1 MYGIWLLVFC
11 FGSLAGWS
19 QVSDD
24 FSDGDFTTNPTWTG
38 DQSLFVVAD
47 EILQSNSP
55 DAATYALATAN
66 ALALN
71 TAWSFDINL
80 NFSTSGANYVDVYL
94 ISASSIL
101 VDEPDGYFVR
111 LGGTSDEISFY
122 KKSGGVLD
130 LLIDG
135 DDGVVGS
142 SSNNLFAIRAERTQ
156 EGIWTIYYDE
166 NADGGESLLG
176 SVDDNELTTTQF
188 FGFRIVQSSAAGP
201 VSNHF
206 FDNVLIEEIPVD
218 EDPPILLSA
227 MANSATEVELIFDE
241 PLDEN
246 SAESNSN
253 FTIDN
258 GIGPPIAAELIAPDR
273 VLLTLAAALTSG
285 LEYEVEASDVEDLA
299 GNVSSG
305 QIATFTYFE
314 ISDPEFKDVLFN
326 EIMADPSPSQG
337 LPEVEYIEIFN
348 RSESYFDLEGWI
360 LVNTTTE
367 MMLPSFVF
375 QPGQHLILCDE
386 ESAAELEP
394 FGQVVGLP
402 SFTALSNSGDSL
414 TLRADG
420 EVIDLVAYDD
430 AWYGDSEL
438 AQGGYSLELINP
450 ESPCGS
456 SSNWTASVAAI
467 GGTPGQVNA
476 SLDNTPDQT
485 PPEVVDVV
493 GGDVVR
499 VLFSETMDENSL
511 IAGTYT
517 ISGGITVVNVA
528 PSADLLSAYLSVS
541 PVLEVGELYE
551 IEISGQTDCWGNEV
565 LPVTETFIIGSEPF
579 YGQLLIT
586 EIMADPTP
594 SNGLP
599 EAEYFELN
607 NSGQEA
613 IELAGVR
620 LNDVAF
626 SYPKVLAPGEFLIC
640 ASEGS
645 ASDFLLFPETYYIP
659 DLSTT
664 YFTNSGRELS
674 LFNPSGEELDRANY
688 DLTWYD
694 DEDALDGGYSLERIN
709 LMEPCRGGDNWR
721 ASTHPDGGTP
731 GEVNSVNSDEP
742 DQSPPTITQVFVR
755 SELLI
760 ELIFDEVLDS
770 LSVLSAEIVLEPE
783 VGILNVRY
791 VSEDL
796 RIVEIDL
803 DSPLDPD
810 KRYTISIS
818 GIIDCS
824 GNEMIPLKDREIG
837 VPVSPSGGDLLLNE
851 ILFNPYT
858 GGVDFVELVNVG
870 SEILSLEGLVL
881 ANQDGTERI
890 ISEDP
895 VSMLPGEYLAL
906 TSSISQTMTDY
917 PQGIEK
923 YMFEMESL
931 PSFSNS
937 EGSVV
942 LLDKDAVELQR
953 FDYEESDHLDLLVS
967 FKGVSLERINFT
979 LPVNDGSSWTSAA
992 ESVGFATPGYQ
1003 NSQYSPLGSSSGNF
1017 ELENKLFSPDND
1029 GFQDLLMINY
1039 SLDTPGFIATITIY
1053 DSRGRV
1059 VKDLKQNFLLG
1070 TEGTITWDGVSN
1082 KGTKA
1087 RIGPHIV
1094 FIDIFDQ
1101 NGNTDTFKIPC
1112 VVAGKLN

>member
-1 MYGIWLLVFC
+1 MFGIWLLVFC
-11 FGSLAGWS
+11 FAFLAVQG
-19 QVSDD
+19 QVNDD
-24 FSDGDFTTNPTWTG
+24 FSDGDFTANPVWSG

-47 EILQSNSP
+47 QTLRSNSP
-55 DAATYALATAN
+55 DVATYALATAN
-66 ALALN
+66 TLALN

-80 NFSTSGANYVDVYL
+80 NFSTSGANYVDIYL
-94 ISASSIL
+94 IAESAVL

-111 LGGTSDEISFY
+111 IGGTNDEISFY
-122 KKSGGVLD
+122 KRSGGSVD

-135 DDGVVGS
+135 GDGVVGS
-142 SSNNLFAIRAERTQ
+142 SSNNLFTIRAERSS

-166 NADGGESLLG
+166 DADGDESLLG
-176 SVDDNELTTTQF
+176 SIDDNELTTTES

-201 VSNHF
+201 VFNHF

-218 EDPPILLSA
+218 EDPPNLLSA
-227 MANSATEVELIFDE
+227 VALSGTELELTFDE

-246 SAESNSN
+246 SAESTSN
-253 FTIDN
+253 FSIDN
-258 GIGPPIAAELIAPDR
+258 GIGPPISAELVAPDR
-273 VLLTLAAALTSG
+273 VLLTLAAALESG
-285 LEYEVEASDVEDLA
+285 LEYEVEANGVEDLA
-299 GNVSSG
+299 GNATSG
-305 QIATFTYFE
+305 QVATFTYFE
-314 ISDPEFKDVLFN
+314 ISEPAFKDVLFN

-348 RSESYFDLEGWI
+348 QSESYFDLEGWI

-367 MMLPSFVF
+367 MMLPSFIF
-375 QPGQHLILCDE
+375 QPGQYIIICDDE
-386 ESAAELEP
+386 NAAELEP
-394 FGQVVGLP
+394 FGQVIGLP
-402 SFTALSNSGDSL
+402 SFTALSNAGDSL
-414 TLRADG
+414 TLLADPG
-420 EVIDLVAYDD
+420 IIDLVAYDD
-430 AWYGDSEL
+430 AWYGDSEF

-456 SSNWTASVAAI
+456 SSNWTASMAAL

-476 SLDNTPDQT
+476 SFDDTPDQT
-485 PPEVVDVV
+485 PPEVVEVV
-493 GGDVVR
+493 GGEVVR
-499 VLFSETMDENSL
+499 VLFSETMDESSL
-511 IAGTYT
+511 IAGVYT
-517 ISGGITVVNVA
+517 ISGGIAVVNVA
-528 PSADLLSAYLSVS
+528 PSADLLSADLSVS
-541 PVLEVGELYE
+541 PALEIGELYE

-565 LPVTETFIIGSEPF
+565 VPITETFIIGSEPF

-599 EAEYFELN
+599 EAEYFELY
-607 NSGQEA
+607 NSGQKA

-620 LNDVAF
+620 LNDVIF
-626 SYPKVLAPGEFLIC
+626 SSPKVLAPGDYLVC

-645 ASDFLLFPETYYIP
+645 ASDFLLFPEIYFISE
-659 DLSTT
+659 LSTT
-664 YFTNSGRELS
+664 YFTNSGRDLS
-674 LFNPSGEELDRANY
+674 LFNPSGEELDRVNY
-688 DLTWYD
+688 DLTWYA

-721 ASTHPDGGTP
+721 ASTHADGGTP

-760 ELIFDEVLDS
+760 EVIFDEVLDS
-770 LSVLSAEIVLEPE
+770 LSVLSAEIVLDPE

-791 VSEDL
+791 LSEDL

-803 DSPLDPD
+803 AEALDPD
-810 KRYTISIS
+810 QRYTISIS
-818 GIIDCS
+818 GIYDCS
-824 GNEMIPLKDREIG
+824 GNEMVPLKDREIG

-870 SEILSLEGLVL
+870 SEILSLEGVVL

-895 VSMLPGEYLAL
+895 VSMLPGEYLGL
-906 TSSISQTMTDY
+906 TSSMSQTMTDY
-917 PQGIEK
+917 PQGREK
-923 YMFEMESL
+923 YLFEMESL
-931 PSFSNS
+931 PSFANS

-942 LLDKDAVELQR
+942 LLDPDGVELQH

-1003 NSQYSPLGSSSGNF
+1003 NSQYSPSGSSSGNF

-1029 GFQDLLMINY
+1029 GFQDLLLINY